1 MRKSKAKKRDIVP
14 DPRFNDVLV
23 AKFINNM
30 MIQGKKETAR
40 KIFYDAID
48 IVDGKIEEEA
58 GIETFKKED
67 PSTHYTIIK
76 KIATGGFAR
85 VFLCERNSDKFKCAL
100 KVAQP
105 ANEKEHQAFMI
116 EVGIMQLAGDNDM
129 ILRSYEAFEFKK
141 YLWIFLELMDGALTT
156 IIDERR
162 GQYDER
168 FIKFVMLRTIQG
180 LQYLHKRGIMHRD
193 IKSDNILVSEKGD
206 VKLADF
212 GYAVLL
218 AKD

>member
-1 MRKSKAKKRDIVP
+1 
-14 DPRFNDVLV
+14 
-23 AKFINNM
+23 
-30 MIQGKKETAR
+30 
-40 KIFYDAID
+40 
-48 IVDGKIEEEA
+48 
-58 GIETFKKED
+58 
-67 PSTHYTIIK
+67 
-76 KIATGGFAR
+76 
-85 VFLCERNSDKFKCAL
+85 
-100 KVAQP
+100 
-105 ANEKEHQAFMI
+105 MI